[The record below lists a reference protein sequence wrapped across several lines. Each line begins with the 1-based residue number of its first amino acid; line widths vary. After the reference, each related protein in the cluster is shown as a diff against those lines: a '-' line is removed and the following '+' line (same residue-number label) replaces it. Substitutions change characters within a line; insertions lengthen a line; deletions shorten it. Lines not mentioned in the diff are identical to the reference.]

1 MRKLI
6 WILVVL
12 LGVLHYD
19 FWYWDDPTLVAG
31 FVPVGL
37 AYQAGYSVACGLLWA
52 AAVFFAWPDELE
64 EWADGTDQATAA
76 SAGEGEVAR

>member
-37 AYQAGYSVACGLLWA
+37 AACC
-52 AAVFFAWPDELE
+52 FAC
-64 EWADGTDQATAA
+64 
-76 SAGEGEVAR
+76 SFARRPIRSTRPCLSPILFRAERCT